1 MNNENIENKDVIKKI
16 NELGEFCTTHF
27 KAQLDILKFLLKSQ
41 QELTARMID
50 FFKGDEESH
59 NTICQSLKLYS
70 ALSKKEIVRHEAV
83 ENKVDRAIA
92 LLKKKDK

>member
-1 MNNENIENKDVIKKI
+1 MDNIENKDVVKKI

-41 QELTARMID
+41 QDLTTRMLE
-50 FFKGDEESH
+50 FFKNDEESH
-59 NTICQSLKLYS
+59 NTIGESLKLYS
-70 ALSKKEIVRHEAV
+70 ALSKKEIARHEAV
-83 ENKVDRAIA
+83 ENKVDRALA